1 MEPTTVLP
9 TSWLPDETTEQLREL
24 ERTRQRL
31 TQQTTRLGNALRAG
45 LVRCWASRPQLD
57 PRRLDAVIVSH
68 HHIDHCTDANIL
80 IEAMTEGGY
89 QHRGCLL
96 APGEALAGDSPI
108 CRYVQ
113 TFPEHVI
120 TLTDGGHYQ
129 LGDVS
134 ISTVAHQHTVETYG
148 LIFSSAGQRVGF
160 LVDTTYCD
168 ALIDC
173 YRNCN
178 LLIVNV
184 VLADRD
190 HPATSR
196 HLSLWHAEQII
207 NQLRPQRTI
216 LTHFGMN
223 VLKNKPEQIA
233 QNISQ
238 RLGVAV
244 QAARDGMEVELSI

>member
-1 MEPTTVLP
+1 LADFIKFLGTAGGRFVVATQRRYSAG
-9 TSWLPDETTEQLREL
+9 TWLSLSGQNIILDP
-24 ERTRQRL
+24 
-31 TQQTTRLGNALRAG
+31 GPG
-45 LVRCWASRPQLD
+45 SLVRCWASRPQLD
-57 PRRLDAVIVSH
+57 PRRLDAIIVSH
-68 HHIDHCTDANIL
+68 HHIDHCTDANVL
-80 IEAMTEGGY
+80 IEAMTQGGY

-108 CRYVQ
+108 CRYAQ
-113 TFPEHVI
+113 TLPEQVI

-134 ISTVAHQHTVETYG
+134 ISAVAHQHTVETYG

-160 LVDTTYCD
+160 LVDTAYFD
-168 ALIDC
+168 ALAGYYQD
-173 YRNCN
+173 CN
-178 LLIVNV
+178 LLVVNV
-184 VLADRD
+184 VLAERD

-207 NQLRPQRTI
+207 SQLRPQRTI

-223 VLKNKPEQIA
+223 VLKNKPWEIA
-233 QNISQ
+233 EEMSQ

-244 QAARDGMEVELSI
+244 QAARDGMEVELSM